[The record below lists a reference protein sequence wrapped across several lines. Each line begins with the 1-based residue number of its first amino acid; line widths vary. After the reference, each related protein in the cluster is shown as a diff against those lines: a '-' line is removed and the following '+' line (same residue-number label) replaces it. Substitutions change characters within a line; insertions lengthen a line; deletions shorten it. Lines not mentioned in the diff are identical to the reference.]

1 MACSHIAFIKSPDV
15 IQSITQLRSNWYDA
29 EVIRRGGNDD
39 AHGCFFAWTTKTA
52 THYFIP

>member
-29 EVIRRGGNDD
+29 EVIRRGGNDG
-39 AHGCFFAWTTKTA
+39 AHGCFFARTTKTA